1 MANND
6 GSFHTPTSSLRSSV
20 VASKLNELA
29 SCLKFEQWA
38 ISTPAIPSNP
48 TYLTSYN
55 MDQTPFFSE
64 GSSITKQSCS
74 TIKDLGVQGGEDLA
88 KAVDLDELSSDSSYK
103 IFSSLQQNHS
113 SYHIEERRLDCLGL
127 EKNSSATGSTSYVE
141 TALETSSGQHEC
153 IEFQYSQEAAGAS
166 SENVLQTVRATAT
179 FMHMNPSCNKNIGL
193 VFPPASVHSRSL
205 SLSNIT
211 GESSAGTD
219 YQDCGLSPLF
229 LTEESSRE
237 RRSEASFQQA
247 RNEAK
252 MRYNEKKKTRTF
264 NKQIRY
270 ASRKARADTRRR
282 VKGRFVKAGEAYDY
296 DPVVTK
302 DL

>member
-6 GSFHTPTSSLRSSV
+6 SNFHTPSSSLS
-20 VASKLNELA
+20 VASRLNELA

-38 ISTPAIPSNP
+38 ISTKAIPSSP

-55 MDQTPFFSE
+55 IDQTPFLSE

-74 TIKDLGVQGGEDLA
+74 NVKDLVIQGVEDLV
-88 KAVDLDELSSDSSYK
+88 KAVDLDELSSDSSYN

-113 SYHIEERRLDCLGL
+113 NYRSEERRLDCLGL
-127 EKNSSATGSTSYVE
+127 EKILSATGSTSHVQ
-141 TALETSSGQHEC
+141 TALEASSGRHEC
-153 IEFQYSQEAAGAS
+153 IEFQSSHEAAGAS
-166 SENVLQTVRATAT
+166 SENVSQTMRATAA
-179 FMHMNPSCNKNIGL
+179 FMHMNPSCNKKIGL
-193 VFPPASVHSRSL
+193 LFPPASVNSRSL
-205 SLSNIT
+205 SSNIT

-219 YQDCGLSPLF
+219 YQDCGLSPHC
-229 LTEESSRE
+229 LTDKSSWDW
-237 RRSEASFQQA
+237 RSEASFQQA

-282 VKGRFVKAGEAYDY
+282 VKGRFVKAGQAYDY

-302 DL
+302 DM